1 MKMRVRVMVIDQ
13 DGLNGLQ
20 EAPMLDGIDH
30 SSVVTE
36 AFLNSDLWLTAGN
49 EGILFYIQ
57 D

>member
-1 MKMRVRVMVIDQ
+1 MRVMVMVIDQ